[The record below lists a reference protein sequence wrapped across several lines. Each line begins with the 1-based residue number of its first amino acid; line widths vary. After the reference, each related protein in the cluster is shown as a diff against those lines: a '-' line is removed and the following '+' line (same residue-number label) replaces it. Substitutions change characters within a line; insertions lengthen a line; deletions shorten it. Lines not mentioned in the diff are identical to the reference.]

1 MPVATISST
10 VQVQEQTFQAFLNWL
25 RIAPDFL
32 WHSSPGRNAEG
43 NLHSLPEVSP
53 QGDWRRFEM
62 RTEVNNSACMLSFN
76 SVLFLNRFLTENVSE
91 IKSHTLSLCY

>member
-43 NLHSLPEVSP
+43 NLHTLPEVGL
-53 QGDWRRFEM
+53 QEDW
-62 RTEVNNSACMLSFN
+62 
-76 SVLFLNRFLTENVSE
+76 
-91 IKSHTLSLCY
+91 